1 MKPKKQYYSD
11 LIEKELVGLS
21 PIQTIM
27 KMAEDRNV
35 IQMGLKP
42 EEVISF
48 GGGWCNHKAPDY
60 LKQAYLDI
68 IRDESLFH
76 KSGRYSPI
84 KGEYSCRKQICNFEN
99 QIFDVKEINPDN
111 IIIGH
116 SSTQLFHDTIRV
128 LNNANDLIAFLDP
141 TYANYENAVKCAL
154 NKANISY
161 ISALDPETWE
171 YMSDPQDSLE
181 ELKELCSN
189 GLRTLIIPIPDN
201 PTSQIMSND
210 FLENCYQI
218 LEENSAYLVIDY
230 AYKELYFNEMPEYF
244 KWSPNDYPF
253 LVTLHSN
260 SKWLSSLGRRFG
272 WVEANEDI
280 ISSFEKI
287 NESSLLSPD
296 TLHSMATTRF
306 LEKTLQNNTL
316 KPFIDETRN
325 LYQKTADVLIKSIEK
340 HLKCKYLIPQ
350 GGLYTCIPTPNKKNP
365 VDFVEKLLKNT
376 GVLLIPGI
384 GFGPSMEKGLRL
396 SYGPLCYSH
405 EKIKEGI
412 EKVGKYLQKNY

>member
-1 MKPKKQYYSD
+1 MKSKNQYFSN
-11 LIEKELVGLS
+11 LIEEELIGLS

-27 KMAEDRNV
+27 KMAEDRN
-35 IQMGLKP
+35 IIEMGLKP

-48 GGGWCNHKAPDY
+48 GGGWCNHKAPDS
-60 LKQAYLDI
+60 LRQAYLDI
-68 IRDESLFH
+68 IKDESLFH

-84 KGEYSCRKQICNFEN
+84 KGEYNCRKQICNFEK
-99 QIFDVKEINPDN
+99 QIFNIKNIYPDN

-128 LNNANDLIAFLDP
+128 LNNSNDLIAFLDP

-154 NKANISY
+154 KKANISY
-161 ISALDPETWE
+161 ISALNPETWDFLSE
-171 YMSDPQDSLE
+171 PQDSIE

-189 GLRTLIIPIPDN
+189 GLRTLITPIPDN
-201 PTSQIMSND
+201 PTSQIVSYD
-210 FLENCYQI
+210 FLKNCYQI
-218 LEENSAYLVIDY
+218 LEENNAFLVIDF
-230 AYKELYFNEMPEYF
+230 AYKELYFGEMPDYF
-244 KWSPNDYPF
+244 KWSPKDYPF

-272 WVEANEDI
+272 WAEANENI

-287 NESSLLSPD
+287 NESSILSPD

-306 LEKTLQNNTL
+306 LEKTLQNKTL
-316 KPFIDETRN
+316 KPYIDQTRN
-325 LYQKTADVLIKSIEK
+325 LYQKTANVLIKSIEK
-340 HLKCKYLIPQ
+340 YLDCNYLTPQ
-350 GGLYTCIPTPNKKNP
+350 GGLYTCIPTPNKENP
-365 VDFVEKLLKNT
+365 IDFVEKVLKKT

-412 EKVGKYLQKNY
+412 EKVGKYLENF